1 MSGISR
7 SSAGLDDRRRRI
19 LYRSWRR
26 GTREMDLLMGQ
37 FADARIETLTDRDLD
52 DIEALLEAQDRDV
65 FSWLTGELELPEE
78 FNTPVF
84 GQIRE
89 FHRHSGAVF
98 I

>member
-1 MSGISR
+1 MSGTTR
-7 SSAGLDDRRRRI
+7 SSADLDERRRRI

-26 GTREMDLLMGQ
+26 GTREMDLLLGQ
-37 FADARIETLTDRDLD
+37 FCDARIDQLNDQELT

-65 FSWLTGELELPEE
+65 FSWLTGELDLPEDY
-78 FNTPVF
+78 NTPVF
-84 GQIRE
+84 HQIRE